1 MRNSRNTA
9 DAGMTWPAAVLAT
22 AMVVPALVG
31 PRAAPAQSTPDT
43 ADVEQ
48 ARRLVE
54 QGAHDTASAVLAE
67 YLEEHP
73 SHARVRWLRARSLF
87 WQGRHAAAL
96 REYERAV
103 EALPEEPTL
112 RVDYGQV
119 LAATGRRERARRIL
133 EPVPQ
138 RARNAGQPAT
148 EADARTLLGKLAYW
162 SNDYGSARAHLERV
176 LEIDPDRQEA
186 RRILTELQRM
196 TAPWLAV
203 GGEYQD
209 DSQPLRGRS
218 LNLEAGVPLSS
229 RVTLSLSAAPHQLT
243 GDGGTWRDVRAES
256 GALRVDWPGP
266 LETRLEAGRIRHVAA
281 DRAGWTGEGEL
292 SARLGGGFSLSA
304 TAERWN
310 YRHTSGV
317 LDTAL
322 FVESASA
329 RLRRDR
335 PTGWGGRL
343 GARVDRFPDGNRIRH
358 GQLWVLAPLWSEGD
372 DAVRLGYAFR
382 ATDAERSTFQPAS
395 ASPSGSDATLS
406 HRPGPPVGGDPSGG
420 GRTAADG
427 TYRPYYTPEDV
438 RSHSAVAAL
447 RVRAGSDVTLSA
459 DGAVGIHATEQVPA
473 AGSSGGT
480 MTYIERDFRPWRLRG
495 RMRVEPGR
503 RTGLELE
510 AGYREDAFYQIFEAS
525 VRWTYRF
532 LGALP
537 GG

>member
-1 MRNSRNTA
+1 MRSLRTTA
-9 DAGMTWPAAVLAT
+9 DYGMTWTVAVLAT
-22 AMVVPALVG
+22 ALVVPALIG
-31 PRAAPAQSTPDT
+31 PRPAPAQSTPDT
-43 ADVEQ
+43 AAVEQ
-48 ARRLVE
+48 ARRLV
-54 QGAHDTASAVLAE
+54 QRGAHDTASAVLAE

-73 SHARVRWLRARSLF
+73 DHTRVRWLRARSLF
-87 WQGRHAAAL
+87 WEGRHAAAL

-103 EALPEEPTL
+103 EALPDEPAL

-119 LAATGRRERARRIL
+119 LAATGRRERARRVL

-138 RARNAGQPAT
+138 QARDARQPAT
-148 EADARTLLGKLAYW
+148 EADARTLLGRLAYW
-162 SNDYGSARAHLERV
+162 SKDYGNARGHLERV
-176 LEIDPDRQEA
+176 LEIDPDRRQA

-196 TAPWLAV
+196 RAPWLAV
-203 GGEYQD
+203 GGEYRD

-229 RVTLSLSAAPHQLT
+229 RVALSLSAVPHQLA
-243 GDGGTWRDVRAES
+243 GDGGTWRDVRAGS

-281 DRAGWTGEGEL
+281 HRGGWTGEGEL
-292 SARLGGGFSLSA
+292 SARLGSDFSAAA

-358 GQLWVLAPLWSEGD
+358 GQLWALAPLWSEGD

-382 ATDAERSTFQPAS
+382 AADAERSTFQPAS
-395 ASPSGSDATLS
+395 ASPSGSGATLS
-406 HRPGPPVGGDPSGG
+406 HRPGPPFGGDTSGG
-420 GRTAADG
+420 GRTAAEG

-438 RSHSAVAAL
+438 RSHSAVAA
-447 RVRAGSDVTLSA
+447 VHVGVGDGVTLSS

-473 AGSSGGT
+473 TGSSGGT

-503 RTGLELE
+503 RTELELE